1 MSLAFAPSPKR
12 QIPLSLLDELPDY
25 ATLTLQGVSWDEYQ
39 DWLDALPEVK
49 SVRLSYD
56 EGRLQIMPVSASH
69 ESYAMFFNRLMNII
83 SLRLRLNIRFFGSTT
98 LKSDRKKKGNEPD
111 ACFYVQR
118 VALIGN
124 KIALDFGQDP
134 FPDIA
139 VEVDVFHESLSKF
152 PIYAALDV
160 SELWHYD
167 TQRVVIYQ
175 LENGAYHPAQQS
187 LAVPLLTSEV
197 LTEYLNRYRD
207 EGELETLLA
216 FEQWVI
222 QQAGSK

>member
-1 MSLAFAPSPKR
+1 MNLAFAPSLKR
-12 QIPLSLLDELPDY
+12 QLPLSLLDELPDY
-25 ATLTLQGVSWDEYQ
+25 ATLTLRGVSWEEY
-39 DWLDALPEVK
+39 DGLLDALDGVK
-49 SVRLSYD
+49 RYRISYD
-56 EGRLQIMPVSASH
+56 SEKVRIVSTSASH
-69 ESYAMFFNRLMNII
+69 ESYALFFNSLMNII

-98 LKSDRKKKGNEPD
+98 LKSDRQKKGNEPD

-124 KIALDFGQDP
+124 KLALDFGQDP

-160 SELWHYD
+160 PELWHYD

-175 LENGAYHPAQQS
+175 LQAGEYYPVQQS
-187 LAVPLLTSEV
+187 SAVPLLTSEV

-216 FEQWVI
+216 FEEWVI
-222 QQAGSK
+222 QQSN

>member
-1 MSLAFAPSPKR
+1 MSLATAPSLKR
-12 QIPLSLLDELPDY
+12 KLPLSLLDELPENV
-25 ATLTLQGVSWDEYQ
+25 TLKLQDVSWEEYES
-39 DWLDALPEVK
+39 WLVALPEVK
-49 SVRLSYD
+49 KVRLSYD

-98 LKSDRKKKGNEPD
+98 LKSDSKKKGNEPD

-118 VALIGN
+118 AALISN
-124 KIALDFGQDP
+124 KIALDFAQDP

-152 PIYAALDV
+152 PIYAALEV
-160 SELWHYD
+160 PEIWHYD
-167 TQRVVIYQ
+167 TRQVTIYQ
-175 LENGAYHPAQQS
+175 LQAGEYRSVQQS
-187 LAVPLLTSEV
+187 AAVPLLTSEV

-222 QQAGSK
+222 QQAN

>member
-1 MSLAFAPSPKR
+1 M
-12 QIPLSLLDELPDY
+12 LDELPDY
-25 ATLTLQGVSWDEYQ
+25 VTLTLQGVSWDEYE
-39 DWLDALPEVK
+39 DWLRALPEVK
-49 SVRLSYD
+49 RVRLSYD
-56 EGRLQIMPVSASH
+56 AGRLQIMPVSASH

-98 LKSDRKKKGNEPD
+98 LKSDRQRKGNEPD

-118 VALIGN
+118 VTLIGN
-124 KIALDFGQDP
+124 KITLDFAQDP
-134 FPDIA
+134 FPDVA

-160 SELWHYD
+160 PEIWHYD

-175 LENGAYHPAQQS
+175 LQDGAYQPVERS
-187 LAVPLLTSEV
+187 LAVPLLTSES

-216 FEQWVI
+216 FEEWVT
-222 QQAGSK
+222 QQAATA